1 MRAARKKALPKKFM
15 RSDKS
20 SQMRGFYVGLI
31 VEGVNEDITPGRELE
46 EEIGQHACGGPWRE
60 VDYEGPPGPR
70 CSASETR
77 EPYYNNCHQDLRTQV
92 Y

>member
-1 MRAARKKALPKKFM
+1 M
-15 RSDKS
+15 
-20 SQMRGFYVGLI
+20 GLI

-46 EEIGQHACGGPWRE
+46 EEIRQHACGGPWRE

-77 EPYYNNCHQDLRTQV
+77 EPYYNNCYQDLSTQV
-92 Y
+92 PETKSLRAVVVVI